1 MLSKNKFLIILL
13 ILSSYLY
20 SETTFVYNNIQN
32 SKDKR
37 KLYEIEILNLALN
50 KTIPKYGKYKL
61 IPSPKMNLKRA
72 MQTIRTNK
80 IKNFLLK
87 MSITKEFMD
96 EFSYSNF
103 PVDRGATGYRASFI
117 SPKLK
122 NNLKLYD
129 SLEKIKKLT
138 IGQGVGWLDS
148 DILKYNGFKIKE
160 VSNYTGLFKMTA
172 LGRID
177 FFSRGI
183 NEVLGEYKSFNY
195 IKELDYDRTF
205 ILYYPLPRFFF
216 SNKSNQ
222 KAVKRI
228 EEGLVLAYKDG
239 SLDKVFDKYYK
250 KSIDFLNIEKRKIY
264 KLENPF
270 LESVDTS
277 YEKYI
282 FNPFN
287 KE

>member
-1 MLSKNKFLIILL
+1 MLSKNKFLIIIF

-37 KLYEIEILNLALN
+37 KLYEIEILNLALS
-50 KTIPKYGKYKL
+50 KTVPKYGEYKL

-72 MQTIRTNK
+72 MQTIRTNE

-96 EFSYSNF
+96 EFAYSNF
-103 PVDRGATGYRASFI
+103 PVDRGVTGYRASFI

-122 NNLKLYD
+122 NNLEQYD

-148 DILKYNGFKIKE
+148 DILKYNGFNVKE

-183 NEVLGEYKSFNY
+183 NEVLGEYQSFNY
-195 IKELDYDRTF
+195 IKDLDYDRTF
-205 ILYYPLPRFFF
+205 ILYYPLPRFFY

-228 EEGLVLAYKDG
+228 EEGLILASNDG

-250 KSIDFLNIEKRKIY
+250 KSIDFLNIENRRIY

-270 LESVDTS
+270 LEGVDTS

>member
-1 MLSKNKFLIILL
+1 MLSRNKFLIIILL
-13 ILSSYLY
+13 LSQYLY
-20 SETTFVYNNIQN
+20 AQTTFVYNNIQN

-37 KLYEIEILNLALN
+37 KLYEVEILHLALT
-50 KTIPKYGKYKL
+50 KTIPKYGEYTL
-61 IPSPKMNLKRA
+61 VPSPTMNLKRA

-80 IKNFLLK
+80 IKNFILK

-96 EFSYSNF
+96 EFAYSDF
-103 PVDRGATGYRASFI
+103 PVDRGVTGYRASFI
-117 SPKLK
+117 SPILK
-122 NNLKLYD
+122 NDLQRYD
-129 SLEKIKKLT
+129 SLAEIKKLK

-148 DILKYNGFKIKE
+148 KILRYNDFNVTE

-172 LGRID
+172 IGRID
-177 FFSRGI
+177 LFSRGI

-195 IKELDYDRTF
+195 IKNLDYDRTF

-239 SLDKVFDKYYK
+239 SLDKIFDKYYK

-270 LESVDTS
+270 LEGINTS